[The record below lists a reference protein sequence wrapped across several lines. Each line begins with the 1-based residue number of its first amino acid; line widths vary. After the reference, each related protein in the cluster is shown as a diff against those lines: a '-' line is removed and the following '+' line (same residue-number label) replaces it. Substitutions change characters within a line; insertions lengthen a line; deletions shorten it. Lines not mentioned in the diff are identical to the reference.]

1 MCGPPLISLTAKLQL
16 KNNCTSV
23 KFLKSGNF
31 KNKPTLDNL
40 QTCTN
45 LSDDQI
51 ASAQV
56 GQALTLF
63 KKEQTQTLRMLPDII

>member
-1 MCGPPLISLTAKLQL
+1 MKEKCKRA
-16 KNNCTSV
+16 
-23 KFLKSGNF
+23 
-31 KNKPTLDNL
+31 
-40 QTCTN
+40 N

-56 GQALTLF
+56 GRALTLF

>member
-1 MCGPPLISLTAKLQL
+1 MPLWVLRRLLLPMETKTRMKEKCKRA
-16 KNNCTSV
+16 
-23 KFLKSGNF
+23 
-31 KNKPTLDNL
+31 
-40 QTCTN
+40 N